1 MKKEI
6 RSAASMNVRP
16 QDDNMVIAVSYT
28 HLIKALEKQYGTA
41 LVAYQG
47 KKLGLTQAGRMLC
60 QAARTMRQDAAQLQK
75 RIASLGRE
83 QPVLRFGATLT
94 VGEYAMPPVLA
105 HYLEQHPDAQIAM
118 RVADTKQL
126 LRALD
131 DGAIDFAIVEGAFPQ
146 SIYDALLFCRERFLP
161 VCGPAYPLPDAACRI
176 HDLLAE
182 RLLVRE
188 QGSGTRHI
196 PVSSTHLAVYKRQMP
211 GWLITTSVVP
221 AWCVMAVP
229 ETSGVWLNVS
239 APPAVVA
246 WEVLSTVAN
255 TSGVPLPPAS
265 PRGMT
270 KSNTAASSVPE
281 LFTCASVPGSPVV
294 TVPTVTVAAAPVGPV
309 GPVAPVSYTH
319 LSGEKGRGLRPGGPK
334 RLWQEH
340 DAKAGQRHL

>member
-1 MKKEI
+1 MLDYRIESFLMVCRTMSITK
-6 RSAASMNVRP
+6 AAQALHITQP
-16 QDDNMVIAVSYT
+16 AVSQ
-28 HLIKALEKQYGTA
+28 HIKALEKQYGTA

-196 PVSSTHLAVYKRQMP
+196 LEHYLEGKNLSIQDFA
-211 GWLITTSVVP
+211 G
-221 AWCVMAVP
+221 CV
-229 ETSGVWLNVS
+229 E
-239 APPAVVA
+239 
-246 WEVLSTVAN
+246 
-255 TSGVPLPPAS
+255 
-265 PRGMT
+265 
-270 KSNTAASSVPE
+270 ASS
-281 LFTCASVPGSPVV
+281 LTALK
-294 TVPTVTVAAAPVGPV
+294 A
-309 GPVAPVSYTH
+309 
-319 LSGEKGRGLRPGGPK
+319 L
-334 RLWQEH
+334 
-340 DAKAGQRHL
+340 AKAGCGVTFLYETAVKEELAQGALRAIPLADFDVRHDFSFLWRRGSQFAEQYKEIYRDFVRTI